1 MIGKYYVDGYAV
13 VDGQKILYEYNGCAY
28 HSCDRCK
35 QVRIN
40 KNNEEERKQ
49 FFRTLPNTILVD
61 ISSCDWYKEK
71 FEIDFE
77 TYRPEISPLLFQRTV
92 AVNTLI
98 SHVRRGLVYGFM
110 IVDLEKLKGADKW
123 RQLNWP
129 PLMQKSQILY
139 DDLPPWMRDLFDASE
154 FPKETIIQ
162 RMHAKNLLL
171 HTSLLQ
177 FYMENGFY
185 VKKVHRFF
193 EYQGA
198 RCFGKV
204 FETVYRARVEATQ
217 VANDENATFEDKAA
231 AEMKATAVKLVSN
244 SMYGSLLLVSQSFI

>member
-40 KNNEEERKQ
+40 KNNEEERKH

-77 TYRPEISPLLFQRTV
+77 TYKPAISPLLFKRTV

-98 SHVRRGLVYGFM
+98 SHVRKGLVYGFM
-110 IVDLEKLKGADKW
+110 IVDVEQLQSADKW
-123 RQLNWP
+123 RKLNWP
-129 PLMQKSQILY
+129 PLMQKSQIFY
-139 DDLPPWMRDLFDASE
+139 DDLPPWMRDLYDVSD
-154 FPKETIIQ
+154 FPKETIVQ

-171 HTSLLQ
+171 HTSLLK

-198 RCFGKV
+198 RCFEKV
-204 FETVYRARVEATQ
+204 FDTVYKARVEATQ
-217 VANDENATFEDKAA
+217 VANDKNATSEDKAA

-244 SMYGSLLLVSQSFI
+244 SMYGSLLLVS